1 MQPENHFSNLKEA
14 EKQSF
19 INLAEYLIKQGGTAR
34 VSYAK
39 LADLGNI
46 SPAHAGRFLK
56 EFEKQGLIEVE
67 AQKGRAGN
75 LVTLKYYVYQGSL
88 MTGRMPRRC
97 PLYVRRKADEICE
110 QVLSSGQSVQGSL
123 PFIRVKAA
131 RGMGKSSLLI
141 QIWDFLETEQKHKIG
156 FIDLNSNSFHLDL
169 FEDLDQLL
177 YVFTEEIVKAFKDAI
192 NGANPPDL
200 GLVWSKHKYRSPG
213 SKCTMYLQ
221 EYVFS
226 KIKGEKT
233 LLIDG
238 IDQVLGK
245 NAVQTEFLNLLRTW
259 YEEKMKNVSNT
270 KLVWSNIVIAY
281 STEPYLD
288 NDVHVSPLTNVGT
301 PVDLGEFS
309 SEEILNLAKRY
320 GLNWFSLE
328 EVSLLENLIGGH
340 PTLINR
346 ALYEISKRDIS
357 LAELESQAT
366 QLDSPFA
373 DYLLE
378 YLELLLKNDEL
389 AECLKKIIK
398 QEKVQ
403 NEFAVFQLLKAGLIK
418 VDQQGQKIYC
428 ELYRRY
434 LTQHL

>member
-1 MQPENHFSNLKEA
+1 MQEENRLSNLNEQ

-19 INLAEYLIKQGGTAR
+19 MILAEYLIKQGGKAR

-39 LADLGNI
+39 LADLCNM
-46 SPAHAGRFLK
+46 SPAHAGRFFK

-88 MTGRMPRRC
+88 ITGRMPRRC
-97 PLYVRRKADEICE
+97 PLYVRRKADVICE
-110 QVLSSGQSVQGSL
+110 QVLRSGQSVQASL
-123 PFIRVKAA
+123 PFIRIKAA

-141 QIWDFLETEQKHKIG
+141 QLWDFLETEQKHKIA
-156 FIDLNSNSFHLDL
+156 FVDLNSNSFCLDL
-169 FEDLDQLL
+169 FKDLDQLL
-177 YVFTEEIVKAFKDAI
+177 YVFTEEIVKAFKDTS
-192 NGANPPDL
+192 NTVNPPEL
-200 GLVWSKHKYRSPG
+200 SLLWSKHKYRSPG

-226 KIKGEKT
+226 KIKGQKT

-259 YEEKMKNVSNT
+259 YEEKMKNVSNS
-270 KLVWSNIVIAY
+270 KLVWPNIVIAY

-309 SEEILNLAKRY
+309 SQEILNLAKRY
-320 GLNWFSLE
+320 GLNGFSLQ
-328 EVSLLENLIGGH
+328 EVNLLEDLIGGH

-346 ALYEISKRDIS
+346 TLYEVSKRDIS

-366 QLDSPFA
+366 QLDGPFA

-389 AECLKKIIK
+389 AECLKKIMR
-398 QEKVQ
+398 QETVQ

-418 VDQQGQKIYC
+418 LDQQGQNIYC